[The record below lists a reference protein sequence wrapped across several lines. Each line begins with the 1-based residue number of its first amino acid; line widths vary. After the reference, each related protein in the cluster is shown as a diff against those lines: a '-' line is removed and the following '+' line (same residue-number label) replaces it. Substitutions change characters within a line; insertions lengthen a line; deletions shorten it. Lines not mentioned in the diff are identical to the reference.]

1 MKAEKHVK
9 INRYP
14 DGSII
19 TFCPKCKSE
28 NIDMHESITFKFGAY
43 ENTKASYYKCM
54 CNDCGCEFQS
64 EPQEIIKNINV
75 DHWNAIDIVISIL
88 CIIIAVILVVGINVM
103 KVY

>member
-1 MKAEKHVK
+1 MKTEKHVK
-9 INRYP
+9 INRCP

-19 TFCPKCKSE
+19 TFCPKCKSG

-43 ENTKASYYKCM
+43 ENTKTSYYSCL
-54 CNDCGCEFQS
+54 CNDCGHKFQS
-64 EPQEIIKNINV
+64 EPYEIRTNVNV